1 MSILATMTLLTAVV
15 SAVISHDT
23 AINYRIAETAH
34 SHHYNLLQETRP
46 TAPLPRQRPERLVP
60 AVVRTTTGTLGV
72 FESTAISAAK
82 LPTAGLWHAAR
93 AANASAVLDTGCHG
107 ANMVCATPFAG
118 KLRAIAAEA
127 SRLEGRALLDHVNS
141 AVNQSMRYQAD
152 ASLWGVGD
160 YWADPADIAQKGA
173 GDCED
178 FALTKFWLLRELG
191 IAEEQMQLV
200 ILQNTRRQLFH
211 AVLVVHTATGAY
223 VLDNVNSTLRQDTA
237 YAQYTPIMSFSGSN
251 SYIHGFASGSARV
264 AAMPR
269 NLASVMP
276 GMEM

>member
-1 MSILATMTLLTAVV
+1 MSIIATMSLLTAVV
-15 SAVISHDT
+15 SATLSNDSALH
-23 AINYRIAETAH
+23 YRIADATH
-34 SHHYNLLQETRP
+34 SHRSTLLQETRL
-46 TAPLPRQRPERLVP
+46 TAPLPRQRPERPEP
-60 AVVRTTTGTLGV
+60 AVARMTTATLGV
-72 FESTAISAAK
+72 FDSTAISAAK
-82 LPTAGLWHAAR
+82 LPAAGLWHAAR
-93 AANASAVLDTGCHG
+93 AADASAVLDTGCDGTG
-107 ANMVCATPFAG
+107 AACATPFAG

-127 SRLEGRALLDHVNS
+127 GRLEGRAVLDHVNT
-141 AVNQSMRYQAD
+141 AVNKAMRYRAD

-160 YWADPADIAQKGA
+160 YWADPTEIAKKGA

-200 ILQNTRRQLFH
+200 ILQDTRRQLFH